1 MEKFVKKGA
10 FMLLVAFLAVGMAN
24 CKDDDPDYEN
34 VTPPEVPVT
43 NSISGVIT
51 GVSGEGINGATV
63 TMDGTTTLKT
73 AADGTY
79 AFENVKT
86 GSHTL
91 KAEANGKIAKEESV
105 SVENSEK
112 GSIVLWNATLAN
124 EGITI
129 TTNEDGVGE
138 AKVETETVKGN
149 EKAKIEITVTVPEN
163 AVSDKTATITITPIY
178 SINDAA
184 KSRSTRASEESVLLV
199 GTNLKCSN
207 ASATLATPMT
217 LTYNVDAEITGSV
230 SAKKLV
236 NGLWV
241 NAPFEVNEGTI
252 SVTADSFTSY
262 SLFLNASIT
271 TKTSSEVLTFNP
283 NTFDN
288 LYGSGDMAV
297 GTSSYQYKV
306 GTEITSSGTTKLTA
320 YLIEILARLAG
331 ASVTTIEKNYPIN
344 VTLSV
349 GTALSISGTQ
359 SATTYTVSALKRSVS
374 GKKYGNISVT
384 TRAYNRQHTG
394 GSN

>member
-73 AADGTY
+73 SADGTY
-79 AFENVKT
+79 AFENVKA

-207 ASATLATPMT
+207 ASATLSTPMT

-262 SLFLNASIT
+262 SLFLNASLQPRHPA
-271 TKTSSEVLTFNP
+271 KF
-283 NTFDN
+283 
-288 LYGSGDMAV
+288 
-297 GTSSYQYKV
+297 
-306 GTEITSSGTTKLTA
+306 
-320 YLIEILARLAG
+320 
-331 ASVTTIEKNYPIN
+331 
-344 VTLSV
+344 
-349 GTALSISGTQ
+349 
-359 SATTYTVSALKRSVS
+359 
-374 GKKYGNISVT
+374 
-384 TRAYNRQHTG
+384 
-394 GSN
+394 

>member
-1 MEKFVKKGA
+1 MGKFVKKGV

-79 AFENVKT
+79 AFENVKA

-129 TTNEDGVGE
+129 TTKEDVAGE

-163 AVSDKTATITITPIY
+163 AVSDKTATITLTPIY
-178 SINDAA
+178 SVDDAA

-217 LTYNVDAEITGSV
+217 LTYNVDA
-230 SAKKLV
+230 
-236 NGLWV
+236 
-241 NAPFEVNEGTI
+241 EVNEGTI

-344 VTLSV
+344 VTLSI

>member
-1 MEKFVKKGA
+1 MGKFVKKGA
-10 FMLLVAFLAVGMAN
+10 FMLLVAFLALGMAN

-79 AFENVKT
+79 AFEDVKA

-129 TTNEDGVGE
+129 TTKEDVAGE

-163 AVSDKTATITITPIY
+163 AVSDKTA
-178 SINDAA
+178 S
-184 KSRSTRASEESVLLV
+184 
-199 GTNLKCSN
+199 
-207 ASATLATPMT
+207 
-217 LTYNVDAEITGSV
+217 
-230 SAKKLV
+230 
-236 NGLWV
+236 
-241 NAPFEVNEGTI
+241 
-252 SVTADSFTSY
+252 
-262 SLFLNASIT
+262 
-271 TKTSSEVLTFNP
+271 
-283 NTFDN
+283 
-288 LYGSGDMAV
+288 
-297 GTSSYQYKV
+297 
-306 GTEITSSGTTKLTA
+306 
-320 YLIEILARLAG
+320 
-331 ASVTTIEKNYPIN
+331 
-344 VTLSV
+344 
-349 GTALSISGTQ
+349 
-359 SATTYTVSALKRSVS
+359 
-374 GKKYGNISVT
+374 
-384 TRAYNRQHTG
+384 RAY
-394 GSN
+394 

>member
-1 MEKFVKKGA
+1 MA
-10 FMLLVAFLAVGMAN
+10 ALLLLPSM
-24 CKDDDPDYEN
+24 
-34 VTPPEVPVT
+34 
-43 NSISGVIT
+43 
-51 GVSGEGINGATV
+51 
-63 TMDGTTTLKT
+63 
-73 AADGTY
+73 
-79 AFENVKT
+79 
-86 GSHTL
+86 
-91 KAEANGKIAKEESV
+91 
-105 SVENSEK
+105 
-112 GSIVLWNATLAN
+112 
-124 EGITI
+124 TI
-129 TTNEDGVGE
+129 LSQEMPGP
-138 AKVETETVKGN
+138 KVEIFAGAELHYRDIFYTKMYDVLVN
-149 EKAKIEITVTVPEN
+149 L
-163 AVSDKTATITITPIY
+163 TP
-178 SINDAA
+178 
-184 KSRSTRASEESVLLV
+184 TRASEESVLLV

-207 ASATLATPMT
+207 ASATLSTPMT

-344 VTLSV
+344 VTLSI